1 MLFTDKQDQN
11 QEYKVH
17 LEDLTNHLQD
27 FIKEEDKV
35 YLKLECLI
43 DSMPYQ
49 DLQTD
54 MIKDLDLLSEEAKIN
69 QIHQEVSLQETL

>member
-11 QEYKVH
+11 QEFKVH
-17 LEDLTNHLQD
+17 LEASTNHLQD